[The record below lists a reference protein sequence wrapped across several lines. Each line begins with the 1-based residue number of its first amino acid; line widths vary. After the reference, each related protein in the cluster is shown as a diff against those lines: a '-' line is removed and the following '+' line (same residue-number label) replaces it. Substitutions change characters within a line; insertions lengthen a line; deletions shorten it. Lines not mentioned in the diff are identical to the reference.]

1 MRIRHPERGD
11 TLIEVILAGAVLAM
25 VTVST
30 FSIMQRGA
38 SSAYDAL
45 ERSQVRLELNRQSEL
60 LQYFRDSYTK
70 STISQTPIVANSPA
84 ANWQTIVDNG
94 GGGGPYVAVTTPSI
108 STCTPSPQAFFI
120 KFDTASLRYMVYPET
135 SYTVP
140 SGLPSAGDG
149 IWIEQ
154 VNPPGFN
161 GINRKF
167 HDFYV
172 LACWETTTASQQTL
186 STIVRLYDPS
196 Q

>member
-1 MRIRHPERGD
+1 MRIRNHERGD
-11 TLIEVILAGAVLAM
+11 TTIEDIVAGAVLAM

-60 LQYFRDSYTK
+60 LQHFRDSYPK
-70 STISQTPIVANSPA
+70 PTISQTPTVANSPA
-84 ANWQTIVDNG
+84 ANWQTIVNTA
-94 GGGGPYVAVTTPSI
+94 GPYVAATTPTV
-108 STCTPSPQAFFI
+108 STCTPSPQAFFL
-120 KFDTASLRYMVYPET
+120 KFDTATSKYLVYPET

-149 IWIEQ
+149 IWVEQ
-154 VNPPGFN
+154 VNPSGFN
-161 GINRKF
+161 GMNRKF
-167 HDFYV
+167 HDFYI
-172 LACWETTTASQQTL
+172 LACWETTTASQQTM

>member
-1 MRIRHPERGD
+1 MRIRYPERGD
-11 TLIEVILAGAVLAM
+11 TIIEVIVAGAVLAM

-60 LQYFRDSYTK
+60 LQHFRDSYTK
-70 STISQTPIVANSPA
+70 TTISQTPIVANSPA
-84 ANWQTIVDNG
+84 ANWQTIVNT
-94 GGGGPYVAVTTPSI
+94 GGPYVAATTPTV
-108 STCTPSPQAFFI
+108 STCTPSPQAFFL
-120 KFDTASLRYMVYPET
+120 KFDTATSKYLVYPET

-149 IWIEQ
+149 IWVEQ
-154 VNPPGFN
+154 VNPNGFN
-161 GINRKF
+161 GMNRKF
-167 HDFYV
+167 HDFYI
-172 LACWETTTASQQTL
+172 LACWETTTASQQTM
-186 STIVRLYDPS
+186 STIVRLHDPS